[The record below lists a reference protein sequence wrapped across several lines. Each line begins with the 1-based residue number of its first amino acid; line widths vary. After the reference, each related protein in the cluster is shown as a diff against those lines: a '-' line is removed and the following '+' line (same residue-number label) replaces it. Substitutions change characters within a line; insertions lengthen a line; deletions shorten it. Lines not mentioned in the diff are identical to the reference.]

1 MRKYLYI
8 ILSCLTAIT
17 LLSEADLDAKKVRK
31 SKKDKTEAPDTVAKK
46 TPYQK
51 FVEKKGLLKEEGF
64 MTIYKDAEKVYLE
77 MPDSVFGRRVIF
89 SSRLEKATDATIS
102 SGTEL
107 SSRAVYV
114 LEKTDSLV
122 LFRKPETNIVVK
134 DERIL
139 EALGDRRPIVYAF
152 PIKYRNADSTSVV
165 VEAGKLFDLSDSKVV
180 KLTGRSE
187 GESLVITAAS
197 YKSDLSMDKDIV
209 SFGNSVGI
217 YNEATYE
224 LSLALSAF
232 GFALAE
238 NPTMSMEVL
247 STLTLLPQEAM
258 PVREAD
264 QRIGTRMVTYT
275 SFDANGGTDRGY
287 WVTRWNL
294 QPKDKEAYIDGKGS
308 EVVEPIRIYVDT
320 LLGPTWTKAV
330 TEGIMAWEPAF
341 EAIGLRNAIV
351 VEPYSSDSTF
361 IAASPLTSC
370 VSYVGGTGT
379 SIGASVLTDTSTGQI
394 LSCRMT
400 VPGDYIAGVHRLA
413 VYSIADVDPRY
424 QSYFLPDDAV
434 CEVLK
439 AQVMKNFGLCLGL
452 TGNYA
457 GSNAYSP
464 EQLRDPEFTAVHG
477 ITASVTDDVL
487 FNYLAMPGDKERG
500 VKTIVDK
507 IGAYDGLAINW
518 LYGIYPDED
527 EKTALDSLLDS
538 VQGKPEYFCA
548 AQSRRM
554 VDPRALTNDLGN
566 DAIAAYKAGLSHLK
580 YVVDNCDK
588 WIEDERVPEEY
599 RTLFLDWIFLR
610 YFRLSYMLSA
620 QVGGMMT
627 NDLGSGLPKISTV
640 PEARQ
645 KEIVK
650 MSLNDWMN
658 ATWMDTNKKLFRL
671 SGIVETVSDFSRM
684 NAVRSAGILTKLPYV
699 IMAANEA
706 GSTYSP
712 EEFMSDVQ
720 DIILKNAKKGKIM
733 SFGEDFAVSQYLTT
747 LMGYSSVMTQN
758 YKDAQDKKDCPTCLT
773 DNSLRAEIK
782 GVPIKYAQDIEEL
795 SFASMKQARQSIMRG
810 IAVCRDSY
818 TRNRLEYFLSV
829 VDDALGNNNC
839 NLTN

>member
-17 LLSEADLDAKKVRK
+17 LLSEADSDAKKVRK
-31 SKKDKTEAPDTVAKK
+31 SKKDKTEVKDTVAKK

-64 MTIYKDAEKVYLE
+64 MTIYKDDSKIYLE
-77 MPDSVFGRRVIF
+77 IPDSVFGRRVVF
-89 SSRLEKATDATIS
+89 SSRLEKSSDAALS
-102 SGTEL
+102 VGTEL
-107 SSRAVYV
+107 SSQAVYAV
-114 LEKTDSLV
+114 EKTDSLV
-122 LFRKPETNIVVK
+122 LFRKPATNIVVK
-134 DERIL
+134 DERII

-152 PIKYRNADSTSVV
+152 PIKYRNVDSTSVV
-165 VEAGKLFDLSDSKVV
+165 VEAGKLFDMSDSKVV
-180 KLTGRSE
+180 KLAGKSC
-187 GESLVITAAS
+187 GESLVITSAS
-197 YKSDLSMDKDIV
+197 YKSDLSIDKDIV

-264 QRIGTRMVTYT
+264 QRIGTRKVAYT
-275 SFDANGGTDRGY
+275 SFDANGGTERGY
-287 WVTRWNL
+287 WTTRWNL
-294 QPKDKEAYIDGKGS
+294 QPKDMEAYLSGKGS

-320 LLGPTWTKAV
+320 LLGPTWMKAV
-330 TEGIMAWEPAF
+330 TDGIMAWKPAF
-341 EAIGLRNAIV
+341 EAIGLRDAIV
-351 VEPYSSDSTF
+351 VEPYSSDSSF
-361 IAASPLTSC
+361 VAASPLTSC
-370 VSYVGGTGT
+370 ISYVGGTGT
-379 SIGASVLTDTSTGQI
+379 AIGASVLTDISTGQI

-424 QSYFLPDDAV
+424 QTYFIPDDAV

-439 AQVMKNFGLCLGL
+439 AQVMKNFGLCLGM

-464 EQLRDPEFTAVHG
+464 EQLRDPEFTAEHG

-487 FNYLAMPGDKERG
+487 FNYIAMPGDKERG

-507 IGAYDGLAINW
+507 IGAYDELAINW
-518 LYGIYPDED
+518 LYSIYPDNE
-527 EKTALDSLLDS
+527 ETALDSLLDS
-538 VQGKPEYFCA
+538 VQGKPEYFYA
-548 AQSRRM
+548 AQSSRM
-554 VDPRALTNDLGN
+554 VDPRAVYTDLGN
-566 DAIAAYKAGLSHLK
+566 DVVAAYKAGLSHLK

-588 WIEDERVPEEY
+588 WIEDERISEEY

-610 YFRLSYMLSA
+610 YFRLSYMMSA

-627 NDLGSGLPKISTV
+627 NELGSGLPKISTV

-650 MSLNDWMN
+650 LSLNDWMN
-658 ATWMDTNKKLFRL
+658 TDWMDTNKKLFRL
-671 SGIVETVSDFSRM
+671 SGIVKTISDYSRM

-720 DIILKNAKKGKIM
+720 DIILKNARNGKIT

-818 TRNRLEYFLSV
+818 TRNRLEYFLSI